1 MQHAVVTFVNMDPK
15 QGKLQQASMS
25 PGVAK
30 FSSHLPLF

>member
-15 QGKLQQASMS
+15 QGKLHPASVS
-25 PGVAK
+25 PEVVK